1 MIDEKMHLALRAE
14 RRIYTCAVCGVRR
27 EITVRRIEKSILVC
41 LHQDTQGGEVPV
53 IQMREE
59 GELLVD

>member
-1 MIDEKMHLALRAE
+1 MIDEKMHLALRPE
-14 RRIYTCAVCGVRR
+14 RRIYTCGVCGIRR
-27 EITVRRIEKSILVC
+27 EITVRRIEKSVLVC
-41 LHQDTQGGEVPV
+41 IHQATLGGELPV